1 VHDVGEAVGPGDGG
15 GAPARTA
22 PEPLDDAYRRL
33 RPALVRLA
41 YLLTGSAE
49 AAEDVTHD
57 AVLGAGRHWGSVDNP
72 DAYLRRAVV
81 NAARSSHRRAGR
93 EQDKAARYGAL
104 AGPGSPRSAPAAL
117 EPAVDETWAVLRC
130 LPDRQRQALV
140 LRFYEDLP
148 DAEIARLLGCRVAT
162 VRSLVFRGLA
172 KVKEQ
177 LR

>member
-1 VHDVGEAVGPGDGG
+1 VPLR
-15 GAPARTA
+15 PA
-22 PEPLDDAYRRL
+22 PETLDDAYRRL

-41 YLLTGSAE
+41 YLLTGSADT
-49 AAEDVTHD
+49 AEDVVHD
-57 AVLGAGRHWGSVDNP
+57 AVVGASRHWPSVDNP
-72 DAYLRRAVV
+72 DGYLRRAVV
-81 NAARSSHRRAGR
+81 NTARSSHRRAGR
-93 EQDKAARYGAL
+93 DRDKATRFGAL
-104 AGPGSPRSAPAAL
+104 AGPGSVRSSAAAPL
-117 EPAVDETWAVLRC
+117 EPAVDETWAVLRR

-172 KVKEQ
+172 KVKEE